1 MSLDE
6 ERQRGL
12 QEESLRN
19 NPLLQKIFSELKE
32 SYIRDWSQ
40 TDRKDT
46 EKREHAFYLHKA
58 VEEIELEIAS
68 LISSGQMATQ
78 QIDSIVRKK

>member
-12 QEESLRN
+12 QAESLRN
-19 NPLLQKIFSELKE
+19 NPLLQKIFSELNE

-40 TDRKDT
+40 TDRKDP
-46 EKREHAFYLHKA
+46 EKRAPAFYLHKA
-58 VEEIELEIAS
+58 VEEIEQEIAS

-78 QIDSIVRKK
+78 QIDSIVR